1 MDLTFNWRNNELKVY
16 VYFPNIKE
24 KNWLV
29 SKINEKLWNFL
40 SFMEQIIQKE

>member
-24 KNWLV
+24 KIGW
-29 SKINEKLWNFL
+29 F
-40 SFMEQIIQKE
+40 QR